1 MGSLGDFGS
10 PIHPLA
16 PPNVT
21 CNVTQLVYLIQVG
34 SRTRERPLRFASSS
48 TLGLVAFAATALAL
62 SPDVG
67 ADSWRLPK
75 KTRYCS
81 ANGQYCVIVIP
92 RPIDSALDAFDAE
105 IVDPA
110 SGKEARLFPEFD
122 STVSPGKP
130 PDPPAPVPKGCK
142 AVFSRRT
149 PVGERDK
156 VEFDLLNDIAPVNV
170 LVADNGEYVVTLD
183 NWHLKGYGPT
193 TVTIYRADGTLVRY
207 LGLDE
212 LLSPADIA
220 GLPRSVSSIHWY
232 DTATIDDAAGVLRL
246 GIRSHY
252 ERTCDG
258 PAEVAISLRDGQP
271 THPMRDMLL
280 RWRVDVRVV
289 EAPEFVTATG
299 NTPFSCDGISP
310 EDVGTVPSI
319 ELLGDHVQLAPP
331 AYPELP
337 RVARVSGEIP
347 VELVVGENGHVLCAR
362 ALVNHNLGFSDTSLS
377 SAIDWRFRPSTTRRR
392 GQLLVRFETWA
403 GCDGDEADDKQL
415 EFVPL
420 AQSDP

>member
-1 MGSLGDFGS
+1 M
-10 PIHPLA
+10 
-16 PPNVT
+16 
-21 CNVTQLVYLIQVG
+21 
-34 SRTRERPLRFASSS
+34 
-48 TLGLVAFAATALAL
+48 AFLL
-62 SPDVG
+62 SPEIR

-81 ANGQYCVIVIP
+81 ANEQYCVTVLP
-92 RPIDSALDAFDAE
+92 RPIENALAAFDDE

-110 SGKEARLFPEFD
+110 SGKQARLFSEFD
-122 STVSPGKP
+122 STASPSR
-130 PDPPAPVPKGCK
+130 PPAPTPKGCK
-142 AVFSRRT
+142 AVLFRRT
-149 PVGERDK
+149 PWGKRDK
-156 VEFDLLNDIAPVNV
+156 VTVDLLNDIAPVNV
-170 LVADNGEYVVTLD
+170 LVADSGEYFVTLD

-193 TVTIYRADGTLVRY
+193 TVTIYRADGTVVRY
-207 LGLDE
+207 LGLDDF
-212 LLSPADIA
+212 LSPADIA
-220 GLPRSVSSIHWY
+220 GLRRSISSIHWY
-232 DTATIDDAAGVLRL
+232 KTATLDEAAGVLRL
-246 GIRSHY
+246 GIRSYY

-258 PAEVAISLRDGQP
+258 PAEVVISLREGQL
-271 THPMRDMLL
+271 THPVRDMLL

-310 EDVGTVPSI
+310 EDVGTVASI
-319 ELLGDHVQLAPP
+319 ELLGDRVQLAPP

-337 RVARVSGEIP
+337 RVAHLSGEIP

-403 GCDGDEADDKQL
+403 GCDGDEANDKQL

-420 AQSDP
+420 ARSDP